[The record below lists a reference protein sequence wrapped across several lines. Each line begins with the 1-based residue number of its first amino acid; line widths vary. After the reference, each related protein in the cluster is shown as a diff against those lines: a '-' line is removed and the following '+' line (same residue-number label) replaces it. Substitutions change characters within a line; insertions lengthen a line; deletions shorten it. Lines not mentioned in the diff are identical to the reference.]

1 MWYSFVTPMIVGR
14 VSNYDHHEEI
24 EVPREIWGHVL
35 RELERLKRIVLDVES
50 LGELQVEAHLMSYGY
65 GSFQSDRAF
74 PKEKAALLLFVD
86 ELHEWLTT
94 TLITHSS
101 ITILGL

>member
-1 MWYSFVTPMIVGR
+1 MIVGR